1 MSSKLLTDEELE
13 YISKNSGIDVDV
25 IKAWH
30 KDFLQTC
37 PKGKMA
43 SCITTVLDSKSTFI
57 FLG

>member
-43 SCITTVLDSKSTFI
+43 SCI
-57 FLG
+57 